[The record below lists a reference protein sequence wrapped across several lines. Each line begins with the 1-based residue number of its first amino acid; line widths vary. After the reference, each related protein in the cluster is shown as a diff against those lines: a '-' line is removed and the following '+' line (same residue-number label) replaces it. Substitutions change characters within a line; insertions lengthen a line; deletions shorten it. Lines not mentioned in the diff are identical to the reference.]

1 MMTETIADGRRIC
14 LRRLSHGDLAQVG
27 RFAFTVSIVDPLD
40 NLAALATAHA
50 LAGFWTADAGAV
62 AIVERASGR
71 LLGTSQF
78 YRPGPCVHGYE
89 LGYII
94 HDPANWGQGYATEAV
109 RLFSDRLFEVRP
121 AAQRHQLMIETW
133 NTRSWR
139 LAERCGFVRE
149 GLMRTSGLG
158 GETPADSF
166 IYGRTRND
174 WRQEGE
180 SPVSLGGLARQPT
193 ETARS

>member
-1 MMTETIADGRRIC
+1 MTDRIADGRRIY
-14 LRRLSHGDLAQVG
+14 LRKLSHDDLAQVS

-40 NLAALATAHA
+40 NPAALASAHA
-50 LAGFWTADAGAV
+50 LSGFWTADAGAV
-62 AIVERASGR
+62 AIAERESGR

-78 YRPGPCVHGYE
+78 YRPGPCVHGFE

-94 HDPANWGQGYATEAV
+94 HDPADWGQGYAAEAA
-109 RLFSDRLFEVRP
+109 RLFSDHLFEVRP

-174 WRQEGE
+174 WRQESE
-180 SPVSLGGLARQPT
+180 SPVSLGGLARQPA